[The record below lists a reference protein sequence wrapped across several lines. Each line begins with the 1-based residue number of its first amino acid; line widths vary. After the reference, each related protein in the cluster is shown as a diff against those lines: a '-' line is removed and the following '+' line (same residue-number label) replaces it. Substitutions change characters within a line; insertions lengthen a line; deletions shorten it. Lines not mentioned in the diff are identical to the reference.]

1 MQENGGN
8 YIEIG
13 RFEPSSRLCTCGTIN
28 KDLKLSDR
36 VWTCQ
41 SCGKT
46 HERDLLAANNIKR
59 FGLKEQNLIT
69 FTAGTVG

>member
-1 MQENGGN
+1 MNT
-8 YIEIG
+8 YEIQ
-13 RFEPSSRLCTCGTIN
+13 

-46 HERDLLAANNIKR
+46 HERDRLAANNIKR
-59 FGLKEQNLIT
+59 FGLKDQNLIT